1 MPFLSVEIM
10 NVCPQVSVW
19 WVDGRTSVC
28 YPQDLYKVG
37 EYDSDD
43 GELWDDTASDESWET
58 ESEHSVIA
66 E

>member
-1 MPFLSVEIM
+1 M
-10 NVCPQVSVW
+10 SVW

>member
-1 MPFLSVEIM
+1 MLNNELFL
-10 NVCPQVSVW
+10 QVSVW
-19 WVDGRTSVC
+19 WVDGQKSVC